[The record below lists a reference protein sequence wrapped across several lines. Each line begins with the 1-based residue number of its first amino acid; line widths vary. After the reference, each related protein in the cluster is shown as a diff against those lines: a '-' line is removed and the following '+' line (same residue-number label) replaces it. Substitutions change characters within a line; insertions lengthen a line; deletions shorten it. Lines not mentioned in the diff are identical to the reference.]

1 MTAPQHPARVRW
13 VPVVLFVVV
22 SYALAWLPALPLWL
36 GDGLATPLA
45 TVWITLMM
53 FAPTLATLIVVFA
66 FRAPATG
73 RARFLGVW
81 PLRPVGR
88 FLLFLGIALFAP
100 MLIVAAG
107 IAVAALAGWIELD
120 LVEFSGFAAQLAAL
134 VPEGTPLPPV
144 GLLVIGQLLSLPVGA
159 LVNTIFAAGEEI
171 GWRGWLQT
179 ALLPLGVW
187 PAMLITG
194 VVWGLWHAPVIL
206 LGYNFGRTDVTGLL
220 LMIGG
225 CVAWGVFFG
234 WLRLRSRS
242 VWPAALAHG
251 SLNAA
256 ASVAVLVV
264 AADTKPHPARAGP
277 PGAPPWIV
285 LAVVVAVLAL
295 CGQFRRDKLELDP
308 LAPPAAPPAA

>member
-1 MTAPQHPARVRW
+1 MTTPLQPARVRW
-13 VPVVLFVVV
+13 TPVVLFVVI
-22 SYALAWLPALPLWL
+22 SFALAWLPALPLWL

-53 FAPTLATLIVVFA
+53 FAPTVAALIVMFA
-66 FRAPATG
+66 FRAPASG
-73 RARFLGVW
+73 RARFLGLW

-88 FLLFLGIALFAP
+88 FIGFLVIALFAP
-100 MLIVAAG
+100 MAVVAAT
-107 IAVAALAGWIELD
+107 IAVAALAGWMTLD
-120 LVEFSGFAAQLAAL
+120 LVEFSGFAAQLSAL
-134 VPEGTPLPPV
+134 VPEGAPLPPMI
-144 GLLVIGQLLSLPVGA
+144 LLVVGQLLSLPVGA
-159 LVNTIFAAGEEI
+159 IINTIFAAGEEI

-187 PAMLITG
+187 PAMLVTG
-194 VVWGLWHAPVIL
+194 VIWGLWHAPVIL

-220 LMIGG
+220 LMVGG

-234 WLRLRSRS
+234 WLRLRSHS

-256 ASVAVLVV
+256 ASVALLVV
-264 AADTKPHPARAGP
+264 AADTSPDPALAGP
-277 PGAPPWIV
+277 LGVAAWIV

-295 CGQFRRDKLELDP
+295 CGQFRRDKLQLDP
-308 LAPPAAPPAA
+308 VRTA